1 MATPLADLLNGLRTD
16 IELRGE
22 FVDAP
27 REFLDAHGWATLDVA
42 DLREACYIL
51 ADGSPPDDAA
61 HWLTSGH
68 ALDTPDEDPAT
79 ALLVALEA
87 VAPIAFDLDPAAMD
101 GIDADESADDRTED
115 THDDTPDDTDTDI
128 DTGTDTATAT
138 GTDAH
143 GVTDTWP
150 DHETWHDDPGE
161 SPVIDAGAHL
171 EPDAGLDDPV
181 FGSDPP
187 SDTSSDT
194 SVDTRD
200 AGDFGDDWDE
210 II

>member
-16 IELRGE
+16 IGLRGE

-101 GIDADESADDRTED
+101 GIDADESADDRIDDTHDETHDD
-115 THDDTPDDTDTDI
+115 THDDAHD
-128 DTGTDTATAT
+128 DTGTATA
-138 GTDAH
+138 TDAH

-161 SPVIDAGAHL
+161 SPVIDAGADL
-171 EPDAGLDDPV
+171 EPDAGRDDLV
-181 FGSDPP
+181 FGSDTP
-187 SDTSSDT
+187 SDTAA
-194 SVDTRD
+194 DTRD
-200 AGDFGDDWDE
+200 AGGFGDDWDE